1 MITSKT
7 FRPFGNLLKASFSTS
22 RLRFKMSGVAPYPLP
37 VAPDGPSRA
46 EMERLVDMLPV
57 EDNKIQKFDAEQIR
71 QDAKDTRII
80 VHKRYPGLV
89 NEFLDHKREH
99 GSAVEKALY
108 GDAGSWTWKQQVRR
122 LLEKRPLQFMG
133 GSDSTILRDGR
144 YVGSLWKEWDRVG
157 TDAEVSSKYLRLR
170 DYLSYDE
177 IMLGSLLGVSGPSY
191 FINDG
196 NRYNHGRPQR
206 EGTFIPR
213 GIVVGLVGARFER
226 DDRMD
231 SVFCKPPL
239 RSPRQHPDLTRI
251 FTDFFGKE
259 PNAARPFNL
268 SMYKARMKITIELLL
283 SEAQDRAKAAG
294 KKAYVHVVGLGLGVW
309 SPHGVARVPE
319 AYIAGFLDVIEDSDA
334 WEDADARLPDIGTV
348 DFSYI
353 TVPQAVRDRVAAQ
366 AAERGIDAVFSV
378 RSPGA
383 PLPADKADD
392 HLLVVSYAWD
402 GNSFPGNEYWGGS
415 LSASGDPAQ
424 ACMSTIAELHN
435 PVLNPQFLDNIKTL
449 P

>member
-1 MITSKT
+1 MSNIMQY
-7 FRPFGNLLKASFSTS
+7 R
-22 RLRFKMSGVAPYPLP
+22 RLP
-37 VAPDGPSRA
+37 GPSSGDA
-46 EMERLVDMLPV
+46 EMQTVADLLPV
-57 EDNKIQKFDAEQIR
+57 EANKITRFDEAQIQKDA
-71 QDAKDTRII
+71 ADTRII
-80 VHKRYPGLV
+80 VHHRYPDLV
-89 NEFLDHKREH
+89 KNFLDHKREH
-99 GSAVEKALY
+99 GSDIERHLY
-108 GDAGSWTWKQQVRR
+108 KDDASWTWQQQVRR
-122 LLEKRPLQFMG
+122 LVEKRPLMFMG
-133 GSDSTILRDGR
+133 GRDMTILRDGTS
-144 YVGSLWKEWDRVG
+144 VGSLFREWDRVG
-157 TDAEVSSKYLRLR
+157 TDAEVSSRWLKLK

-196 NRYNHGRPQR
+196 NRYNNGQPMR

-213 GIVVGLVGARFER
+213 GIVVGLVGARYER

-231 SVFCKPPL
+231 SVFCKPAV
-239 RSPRQHPDLTRI
+239 RSPKQHPDLTRV
-251 FTDFFGKE
+251 FTDFFGKR
-259 PNAARPFNL
+259 PNPSRPFNL

-283 SEAQDRAKAAG
+283 CEANDRAKAAG

-309 SPHGVARVPE
+309 SPPGVKKVPE
-319 AYIAGFLDVIEDSDA
+319 AYIEGFMDVIEDDENDDDKYA
-334 WEDADARLPDIGTV
+334 NIGTI

-353 TVPQAVRDRVAAQ
+353 TVPQSVRNDMQAVAAK
-366 AAERGIDAVFSV
+366 ADMDAIFSM

-383 PLPADKADD
+383 LLPAHKQNE
-392 HLLVVSYAWD
+392 LLIVSYAWD

-435 PVLNPQFLDNIKTL
+435 PILNAGFLDNIKTL